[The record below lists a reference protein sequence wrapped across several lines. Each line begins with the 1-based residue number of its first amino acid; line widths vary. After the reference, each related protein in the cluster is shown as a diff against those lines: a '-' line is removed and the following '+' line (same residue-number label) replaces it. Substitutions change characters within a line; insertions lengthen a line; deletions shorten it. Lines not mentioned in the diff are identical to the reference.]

1 MFGVR
6 NNNRRRPNAQVDDDN
21 DDDNTDNDDDNSND
35 DVDNVYN
42 NQNDNEYQVLIWIT
56 FNRQMIVMTIL
67 VIIDLMA
74 LDRVAL
80 RKGTILPWRL
90 PHDYHNDD
98 GDHHHHHNHHPPH
111 HQAGDDSC
119 REDYLM
125 IPGGR
130 DARDEDEAR
139 HSHDRWSLS
148 INDDNLDDND
158 DVNV

>member
-56 FNRQMIVMTIL
+56 LNRQMIVMTIL

-74 LDRVAL
+74 LDRAAL
-80 RKGTILPWRL
+80 RKGTILP
-90 PHDYHNDD
+90 
-98 GDHHHHHNHHPPH
+98 
-111 HQAGDDSC
+111 
-119 REDYLM
+119 
-125 IPGGR
+125 
-130 DARDEDEAR
+130 
-139 HSHDRWSLS
+139 
-148 INDDNLDDND
+148 
-158 DVNV
+158 

>member
-56 FNRQMIVMTIL
+56 LNRQMIVMTIL

-74 LDRVAL
+74 LDRVTL
-80 RKGTILPWRL
+80 RKGTILP
-90 PHDYHNDD
+90 
-98 GDHHHHHNHHPPH
+98 
-111 HQAGDDSC
+111 
-119 REDYLM
+119 
-125 IPGGR
+125 
-130 DARDEDEAR
+130 
-139 HSHDRWSLS
+139 
-148 INDDNLDDND
+148 
-158 DVNV
+158 

>member
-56 FNRQMIVMTIL
+56 LNRQMIVMTIL
-67 VIIDLMA
+67 VIIDLIT

-80 RKGTILPWRL
+80 RKGTILP
-90 PHDYHNDD
+90 
-98 GDHHHHHNHHPPH
+98 
-111 HQAGDDSC
+111 
-119 REDYLM
+119 
-125 IPGGR
+125 
-130 DARDEDEAR
+130 
-139 HSHDRWSLS
+139 
-148 INDDNLDDND
+148 
-158 DVNV
+158 

>member
-56 FNRQMIVMTIL
+56 LNRQMIVMTIL

-74 LDRVAL
+74 LDRVGL
-80 RKGTILPWRL
+80 RKGTILP
-90 PHDYHNDD
+90 
-98 GDHHHHHNHHPPH
+98 
-111 HQAGDDSC
+111 
-119 REDYLM
+119 
-125 IPGGR
+125 
-130 DARDEDEAR
+130 
-139 HSHDRWSLS
+139 
-148 INDDNLDDND
+148 
-158 DVNV
+158 

>member
-1 MFGVR
+1 MR

-80 RKGTILPWRL
+80 RKGTILP
-90 PHDYHNDD
+90 
-98 GDHHHHHNHHPPH
+98 
-111 HQAGDDSC
+111 
-119 REDYLM
+119 
-125 IPGGR
+125 
-130 DARDEDEAR
+130 
-139 HSHDRWSLS
+139 
-148 INDDNLDDND
+148 
-158 DVNV
+158 

>member
-1 MFGVR
+1 MR

-56 FNRQMIVMTIL
+56 LNRQMIVMTIL

-80 RKGTILPWRL
+80 RKGTILP
-90 PHDYHNDD
+90 
-98 GDHHHHHNHHPPH
+98 
-111 HQAGDDSC
+111 
-119 REDYLM
+119 
-125 IPGGR
+125 
-130 DARDEDEAR
+130 
-139 HSHDRWSLS
+139 
-148 INDDNLDDND
+148 
-158 DVNV
+158 